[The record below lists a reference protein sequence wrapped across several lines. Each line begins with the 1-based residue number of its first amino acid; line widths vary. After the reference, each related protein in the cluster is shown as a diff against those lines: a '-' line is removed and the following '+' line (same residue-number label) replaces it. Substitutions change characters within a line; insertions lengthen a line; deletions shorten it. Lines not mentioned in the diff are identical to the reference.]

1 MVSSSAPPEVSMQ
14 RTFPS
19 QLSGQ
24 WSLICEV
31 KGWRAWDCSPL
42 DLSPI
47 CPNTSDPFTRDVEGL
62 EWISVFTAY
71 ISSTE
76 TAAACV
82 QCAASLN
89 YFSRHP
95 RTLPAVSPCCN
106 LSVTSPKN
114 TPPPFSFP
122 LSVVLGTL
130 LSYRRSPCL
139 QGSWLQRGVTRRRII
154 LKSGCNPPT

>member
-122 LSVVLGTL
+122 L
-130 LSYRRSPCL
+130 RRSRYSAFI
-139 QGSWLQRGVTRRRII
+139 QK
-154 LKSGCNPPT
+154 KSLSSGIMTAKGCYQKKNYIKKRV